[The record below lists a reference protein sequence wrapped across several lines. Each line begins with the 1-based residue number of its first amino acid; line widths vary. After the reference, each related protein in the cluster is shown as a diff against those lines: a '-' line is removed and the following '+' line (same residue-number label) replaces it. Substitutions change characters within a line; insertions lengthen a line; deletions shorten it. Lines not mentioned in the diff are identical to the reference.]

1 MAVSCSCRP
10 ETPPAVLTS
19 LNSASIPRRIS
30 IPRSWLVPC
39 SGALMPTL
47 IGLVSGATQAMV
59 VPAVVAK
66 VPHSMPPVQSA
77 SVVQEN
83 VVPARLGP
91 EQPVSPAA
99 RTSAPAENSKE
110 DSKVEREAPLMGF
123 ISEPP
128 LHEQLGPVAA
138 AAGHRRHAER
148 DGAARRPFGAVV
160 A

>member
-30 IPRSWLVPC
+30 MPRSWLVPC

-59 VPAVVAK
+59 VPVVVAT

-77 SVVQEN
+77 SLVQEN

-91 EQPVSPAA
+91 EQPVSAAA
-99 RTSAPAENSKE
+99 RASAPASPAAE
-110 DSKVEREAPLMGF
+110 DTKAREAAPLLVF
-123 ISEPP
+123 ISEPR
-128 LHEQLGPVAA
+128 LHEQLG
-138 AAGHRRHAER
+138 
-148 DGAARRPFGAVV
+148 
-160 A
+160 